1 MVRWNLHRAKTLI
14 VYCKPR
20 ISLGVALV
28 AGAQVSFD
36 HIFLD
41 RMGPTV
47 ICQIG
52 SGILYANATRRTYSH

>member
-1 MVRWNLHRAKTLI
+1 MVRWNLHRVKALI

-36 HIFLD
+36 HIFL
-41 RMGPTV
+41 GPNGANSYLSDWV
-47 ICQIG
+47 RYIVCQCHTQ
-52 SGILYANATRRTYSH
+52 NV